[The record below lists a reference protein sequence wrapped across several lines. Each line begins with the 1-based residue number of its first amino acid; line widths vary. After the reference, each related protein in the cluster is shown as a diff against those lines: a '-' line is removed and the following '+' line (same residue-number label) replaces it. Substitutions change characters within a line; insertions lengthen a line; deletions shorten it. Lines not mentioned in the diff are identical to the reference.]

1 MAAWLGQFL
10 CVHQPSTPF
19 SVDHSPPT
27 HTIAE
32 LLGGEPPPFFVACPR
47 TRETRRLIVHNVRPQ
62 DSASIRFSLLRFRH
76 SCDFFTFLPAS
87 LSDVGEKDGSFYVL
101 LRLFVQQSFPYSS
114 LLYFDE
120 PNYSPLR
127 SLRFRNSSQLCS
139 CVAHARSFP
148 KPAVKS
154 PSLENVSNI
163 LGYGGHRQP
172 LGCARWHVGAHAH
185 ELGQLLIRGRINDSK
200 INTGPVL
207 PRVLRLRRRGWR
219 YPKTKKGPWGMG
231 VVKGGGGRG
240 VVTMEEGS
248 RYETRN

>member
-1 MAAWLGQFL
+1 MAAWPGQFL

-62 DSASIRFSLLRFRH
+62 DSASIRFSLLRFRD

-114 LLYFDE
+114 IFV
-120 PNYSPLR
+120 
-127 SLRFRNSSQLCS
+127 FRRAELFPFTIVAISQLFATLFVCRARTIVS
-139 CVAHARSFP
+139 QACRQVSVAG
-148 KPAVKS
+148 K
-154 PSLENVSNI
+154 
-163 LGYGGHRQP
+163 
-172 LGCARWHVGAHAH
+172 
-185 ELGQLLIRGRINDSK
+185 
-200 INTGPVL
+200 
-207 PRVLRLRRRGWR
+207 RVEHTWLRR
-219 YPKTKKGPWGMG
+219 TS
-231 VVKGGGGRG
+231 
-240 VVTMEEGS
+240 TT
-248 RYETRN
+248 TRLC